1 MNLGSVEDDNNSA
14 SNSNNTHEQYAV
26 GIDLGT
32 THCVLA
38 WQALNQEEG
47 ESADAE
53 SAAETLIEVL
63 PITQLASPG
72 SVVESQQL
80 PSLMYLTH
88 PDELPENELRLP
100 WNAPDVGYPLG
111 NIAQNLGAKTPIRL
125 VSSAKSWLCHSGVDC
140 KQPLLPLDSVEEID
154 KVSPYAATLAYLQ
167 HLKHA
172 WQYRFPEAPLA
183 QQKLTIT
190 VPASFDPKA
199 RELTAE
205 AAQEAG
211 LGHAILLEEPQA
223 AFYSWIFENSDTWR
237 DQVKLG
243 DVVLVVDVGGGT
255 TDLSLIEVKQEN
267 GDLTLE
273 RLAVG
278 EHILLGGDNMD
289 LALAYQV
296 KAKVEAQGKKLEMWQ
311 INALTH
317 GCRSAKE
324 ALLTD
329 PELQSVPI
337 VVPSRGSR
345 LMGGSLRAELTR
357 EEVVNALVEGFFP
370 KVSVDEMPKSRPRS
384 ALSTKSLPYAQDAG
398 ITRHLAKFL
407 SSQASGN
414 AHPAPYN
421 PLEAQAPTFLKPSAV
436 LFNGGV
442 FKAPILSRRIGDTL
456 NQWLLEASSPEVK
469 NLTGADLDFA
479 VARGAAYYGS
489 VREGKGVRIKGGTAS
504 AYYVGIETAMPAVPG
519 MEPPLQ
525 AFCIAPFGIEEGSSA
540 ASSKEE
546 FALVVGEPVEFRF
559 FSSTT
564 RRNDEV
570 GTVLESWSDDELI
583 EMPPI
588 SAKLEDNEI
597 APGQSVAVNLQ
608 ASVTEVGTLKLEAV
622 EVKRQNQAAEPRRWK
637 IEFDV
642 RDQ

>member
-1 MNLGSVEDDNNSA
+1 MNLENSIEGNDNSK
-14 SNSNNTHEQYAV
+14 SNNTSEQYAV

-38 WQALNQEEG
+38 WQALSQNQ
-47 ESADAE
+47 AE
-53 SAAETLIEVL
+53 SATAEKLIEVL

-72 SVVESQQL
+72 SVVKSQQL

-88 PDELPENELRLP
+88 PDELPEHELRLP
-100 WNAPDVGYPLG
+100 WNAPNVGYPLG

-223 AFYSWIFENSDTWR
+223 AFYSWIFENADTWR
-237 DQVKLG
+237 DQVQLG

-255 TDLSLIEVKQEN
+255 TDLSLIEVKEEN

-407 SSQASGN
+407 SSQASED
-414 AHPAPYN
+414 AHSA
-421 PLEAQAPTFLKPSAV
+421 FLTPSAV

-442 FKAPILSRRIGDTL
+442 FKAPILGRRIGDTL
-456 NQWLLEASSPEVK
+456 NQWLLEASRPEVK
-469 NLTGADLDFA
+469 NLTGVDLDFA

-489 VREGKGVRIKGGTAS
+489 VREGNGVRIKGGTAS

-540 ASSKEE
+540 AGSKEE
-546 FALVVGEPVEFRF
+546 FSLVVGEPVEFRF
-559 FSSTT
+559 FSSTI

-570 GTVLESWSDDELI
+570 GTVLDSWSDGELV

-597 APGQSVAVNLQ
+597 APGQGVAVNLQ

-622 EVKRQNQAAEPRRWK
+622 EVKRQKQIQAPRRWK

-642 RDQ
+642 RD